1 MKLEIT
7 RQESRFKRI
16 LYTAILALLT
26 WSALFAQEVGETSR
40 SMSLGAQNAF
50 FIDIEGVDAKLTSKV
65 WKKFFKDYGKVKF
78 NKRGKEYYS
87 MDATVGV
94 INGSNPLNVYAAI
107 DEGSGQSTMY
117 MWVDRGG
124 EFVNSSEHASEAQGA
139 KNLLQDFR
147 LAVLDKDYENRIK
160 EQKKEVKN
168 AKKQLV
174 KLEKKNK
181 NLHKDIE
188 EYKNK
193 IAQAEKDIE
202 KNLSEQTTQKET
214 IEGEERKLSKL
225 TEYKNSLGKE

>member
-1 MKLEIT
+1 MKIEIT

-65 WKKFFKDYGKVKF
+65 WKKFFKEYGKVKY
-78 NKRGKEYYS
+78 NKRGKEFYS
-87 MDATVGV
+87 SDVTVGV
-94 INGSNPLNVYAAI
+94 INGNKPLNVYAAI

-124 EFVNSSEHASEAQGA
+124 EFVNSSDHASEAQGA
-139 KNLLQDFR
+139 KNILRDFR
-147 LAVLDKDYENRIK
+147 LAVLKKDYEKKIK
-160 EQKKEVKN
+160 NQEKEVKK
-168 AKKQLV
+168 AKKLLV
-174 KLEKKNK
+174 RLEKKNK
-181 NLHKDIE
+181 KLHQDIAK
-188 EYKNK
+188 YKEK
-193 IAQAEKDIE
+193 IAKAEKDIE
-202 KNLSEQTTQKET
+202 NNVSEQASQKET
-214 IEGEERKLSKL
+214 IENEERKLSKL